1 MFPATLLTP
10 PLAAMAALCAV
21 VALILVASRGARV
34 LSMAARTRAGQRMA
48 VTETV
53 SLDVKRRLHLVVVD
67 GRTLMLLTGPDSSAV
82 VGWLPEPAP

>member
-1 MFPATLLTP
+1 MVPTSPLTP

-21 VALILVASRGARV
+21 GLLILAVSRGARLLGV
-34 LSMAARTRAGQRMA
+34 PLHTRPGQRMT

-67 GRTLMLLTGPDSSAV
+67 GRTVMLMTGPDSSAV
-82 VGWLPEPAP
+82 VGWLPESVP